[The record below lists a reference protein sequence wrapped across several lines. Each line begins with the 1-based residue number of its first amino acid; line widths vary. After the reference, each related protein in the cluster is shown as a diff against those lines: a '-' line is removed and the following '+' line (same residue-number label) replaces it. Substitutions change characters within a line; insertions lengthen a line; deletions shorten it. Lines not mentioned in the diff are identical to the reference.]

1 MRKKTVSYDSI
12 TIFLAAGSF
21 IWYTFTTR
29 KTHNGDKR
37 MGEEEKNSD
46 LEDLFKTFD
55 KQFAECE
62 QKFTEIEENLKAFR
76 AEQDQQNEPEPEKS
90 E

>member
-1 MRKKTVSYDSI
+1 MGT
-12 TIFLAAGSF
+12 A
-21 IWYTFTTR
+21 
-29 KTHNGDKR
+29 R
-37 MGEEEKNSD
+37 MSEEEKNSD

-62 QKFTEIEENLKAFR
+62 QKFNVIEENLKTFR
-76 AEQDQQNEPEPEKS
+76 KEQDESDPPEPPPEKA

>member
-1 MRKKTVSYDSI
+1 MS
-12 TIFLAAGSF
+12 
-21 IWYTFTTR
+21 
-29 KTHNGDKR
+29 
-37 MGEEEKNSD
+37 EEEKNSE

-62 QKFTEIEENLKAFR
+62 QKFNEIEENLKAVH
-76 AEQDQQNEPEPEKS
+76 AEQENEDDPPSEKA

>member
-1 MRKKTVSYDSI
+1 MS
-12 TIFLAAGSF
+12 
-21 IWYTFTTR
+21 
-29 KTHNGDKR
+29 
-37 MGEEEKNSD
+37 EEEENSD

-62 QKFTEIEENLKAFR
+62 QKFSMIEENLKAFR
-76 AEQDQQNEPEPEKS
+76 DEQDENDPPDPTPEKT